1 MRGIARLFREAVE
14 LVDGKLAEIHDV
26 ERQSSEAILDDSLDH
41 ILQAARALRHQKVE
55 SEPTVKQPVAS
66 EPITRTVTPIAESVS
81 LAGRARETAK
91 RRRLGYLPVV
101 LYDQNITASA
111 GQHAQATWANA
122 RQFRRMQFHRRN
134 SKLKGSVGDDFR
146 IDPNLAGERGSSAK
160 RPPSFKRLSRPDQ
173 QIGRA

>member
-1 MRGIARLFREAVE
+1 MTDRRRYPADGIADQPHAV
-14 LVDGKLAEIHDV
+14 
-26 ERQSSEAILDDSLDH
+26 RY
-41 ILQAARALRHQKVE
+41 
-55 SEPTVKQPVAS
+55 
-66 EPITRTVTPIAESVS
+66 
-81 LAGRARETAK
+81 
-91 RRRLGYLPVV
+91 RLGYLPVV

-173 QIGRA
+173 PLDDLLELLEHPRLLDERAITESFASLRDAHIRACVQ